1 MKLSR
6 PFKEKADFEYFRKAA
21 TGQNKG
27 GPVPLVELFADPGD
41 HGQGFGARG
50 HIKVQLKQREIR
62 HA

>member
-27 GPVPLVELFADPGD
+27 GPVPLIELFADP
-41 HGQGFGARG
+41 
-50 HIKVQLKQREIR
+50 EIMSE
-62 HA
+62 ATGIEFAAEK